1 MILDRIGA
9 AFYYEGKKYVVGEQ
23 IVANDASE
31 YEGLFGRI
39 LEIRDGDDKETEN
52 DAPDIYCE
60 FEEPVLKSDI
70 WNLEQRMSGLYGE
83 RMTLEDISLDLVIM
97 GPGMISTIA
106 DIEYHSPTA
115 EIYILTEDWAV
126 NDDYG
131 HSTGAFTSLE
141 LARLSMRQMLTKEKQ
156 EGCIPVWED
165 EADFR
170 EDESDMSYSAYR
182 EGFWC
187 ESHYELTI
195 QKLDIRM
202 SPSFLREA
210 ADQYDIQTKQN
221 DFVEQTES
229 WEDLNNLPDEAVYN
243 LRHSKEISPRVQ
255 NKLNKND
262 AYWEAYWESFSE
274 VAHEMC
280 KEAEGGI
287 RDGCEDRSTG
297 NQ

>member
-9 AFYYEGKKYVVGEQ
+9 AFYYEGKKYVVGEP

-39 LEIRDGDDKETEN
+39 LEIRDGEDKETEN
-52 DAPDIYCE
+52 YAPDIYCE

-97 GPGMISTIA
+97 GPDMISTIA

-195 QKLDIRM
+195 HKLDIRM

>member
-70 WNLEQRMSGLYGE
+70 WSLEQRMSALYGE
-83 RMTLEDISLDLVIM
+83 RKTLEDISLDLVIM
-97 GPGMISTIA
+97 APDMISTIA
-106 DIEYHSPTA
+106 EIENNSPSA

-126 NDDYG
+126 NDNYG

-141 LARLSMRQMLTKEKQ
+141 MARLSMRQMLTKEKQ

-165 EADFR
+165 EADFV

-202 SPSFLREA
+202 SPAFLREA
-210 ADQYDIQTKQN
+210 ADHHNIQSKQE
-221 DFVEQTES
+221 DFITQTEN
-229 WEDLNNLPDEAVYN
+229 WNEVYNLSDEAIYK
-243 LRHSKEISPRVQ
+243 LRHSKAIAERVDRS
-255 NKLNKND
+255 LSKND
-262 AYWEAYWESFSE
+262 AYWEAYWESFSA
-274 VAHEMC
+274 VAHDMVREV
-280 KEAEGGI
+280 GG
-287 RDGCEDRSTG
+287 EEK
-297 NQ
+297 

>member
-1 MILDRIGA
+1 MVIDRIGA

-70 WNLEQRMSGLYGE
+70 WSLEQRMSALYGE
-83 RMTLEDISLDLVIM
+83 RKTLEDISLDLVIM
-97 GPGMISTIA
+97 APDMISTIA
-106 DIEYHSPTA
+106 EIENNSPTA

-126 NDDYG
+126 NDNYG

-141 LARLSMRQMLTKEKQ
+141 MARLSMRQMLAKEKQ

-165 EADFR
+165 EADFV

-202 SPSFLREA
+202 SPAFLREA
-210 ADQYDIQTKQN
+210 ADHHNIQSKQE
-221 DFVEQTES
+221 DFITQTEN
-229 WEDLNNLPDEAVYN
+229 WNEVYNLSDEAIYK
-243 LRHSKEISPRVQ
+243 LRHSKAIAERVDRS
-255 NKLNKND
+255 LSKND
-262 AYWEAYWESFSE
+262 AYWEAYWESFSA
-274 VAHEMC
+274 VAHDMVREVGD
-280 KEAEGGI
+280 EE
-287 RDGCEDRSTG
+287 E
-297 NQ
+297 

>member
-1 MILDRIGA
+1 MVIDRIGA
-9 AFYYEGKKYVVGEQ
+9 AFFYEGKKYVVGEQ

-70 WNLEQRMSGLYGE
+70 WSLEQRMSALYGE
-83 RMTLEDISLDLVIM
+83 RKTLEDISLDLVIM
-97 GPGMISTIA
+97 APDMISTIA
-106 DIEYHSPTA
+106 EIENNSPSA

-126 NDDYG
+126 NDNYG

-141 LARLSMRQMLTKEKQ
+141 MARLSMRQMLTKEKQ

-165 EADFR
+165 EADFV

-202 SPSFLREA
+202 SPAFLREA
-210 ADQYDIQTKQN
+210 ADHHNIQSKQE
-221 DFVEQTES
+221 DFITQTEN
-229 WEDLNNLPDEAVYN
+229 WNEVYNLSDEAIYK
-243 LRHSKEISPRVQ
+243 LRHSKAIAERVDRS
-255 NKLNKND
+255 LSKND
-262 AYWEAYWESFSE
+262 AYWEAYWESFSA
-274 VAHEMC
+274 VAHDMVREV
-280 KEAEGGI
+280 GG
-287 RDGCEDRSTG
+287 EEK
-297 NQ
+297 

>member
-1 MILDRIGA
+1 MLLDKVGE
-9 AFYYEGKKYVVGEQ
+9 AFYYEGKKYVIGEQ
-23 IVANDASE
+23 IFANDASE

-97 GPGMISTIA
+97 GPDMITTIA
-106 DIEYHSPTA
+106 DIEDSSPTA

-141 LARLSMRQMLTKEKQ
+141 MAKFSMRQMLAKEKQ
-156 EGCIPVWED
+156 TGCIPVWED
-165 EADFR
+165 EADFV
-170 EDESDMSYSAYR
+170 EDESDISYSAYR

-202 SPSFLREA
+202 SPAFLRLA
-210 ADQYDIQTKQN
+210 ADEFNIQSKQN

-229 WEDLNNLPDEAVYN
+229 WESLHKLPDKTVYE
-243 LRHSKEISPRVQ
+243 LTHSKSIAERVE

-262 AYWEAYWESFSE
+262 SYWEAYWESFSE
-274 VAHEMC
+274 VAHDMVREV
-280 KEAEGGI
+280 GG
-287 RDGCEDRSTG
+287 E
-297 NQ
+297 

>member
-1 MILDRIGA
+1 MVIDRIGA
-9 AFYYEGKKYVVGEQ
+9 AFFYEGKKYVVGEQ

-97 GPGMISTIA
+97 GPDMISTIA

-210 ADQYDIQTKQN
+210 ADHHNIQSKQE
-221 DFVEQTES
+221 DFITQTEN
-229 WEDLNNLPDEAVYN
+229 WNEVYNLSDEAIYK
-243 LRHSKEISPRVQ
+243 LRHSKAIAERVDRS
-255 NKLNKND
+255 LSKND
-262 AYWEAYWESFSE
+262 AYWEAYWESFSA
-274 VAHEMC
+274 VAHDMVREV
-280 KEAEGGI
+280 GG
-287 RDGCEDRSTG
+287 EEE
-297 NQ
+297 

>member
-9 AFYYEGKKYVVGEQ
+9 AFYYEGKKYVVGEP

-39 LEIRDGDDKETEN
+39 LEIRDGEDKETEN
-52 DAPDIYCE
+52 YAPDIYCE

-70 WNLEQRMSGLYGE
+70 WSLEQRMSALYGE
-83 RMTLEDISLDLVIM
+83 RKTLEDISLDLVIM
-97 GPGMISTIA
+97 APDMISTIA
-106 DIEYHSPTA
+106 EIENNSPTA

-126 NDDYG
+126 NDNYG

-141 LARLSMRQMLTKEKQ
+141 MARLSMRQMLTKEKQ

-165 EADFR
+165 EADFV

-202 SPSFLREA
+202 SPAFLREA
-210 ADQYDIQTKQN
+210 ADHHNIQSKQE
-221 DFVEQTES
+221 DFITQTEN
-229 WEDLNNLPDEAVYN
+229 WNEVHNLSDEAIYK
-243 LRHSKEISPRVQ
+243 LRHSKAIAERVDRS
-255 NKLNKND
+255 LSKND
-262 AYWEAYWESFSE
+262 AYWEAYWESFSA
-274 VAHEMC
+274 VAHDMVREV
-280 KEAEGGI
+280 GG
-287 RDGCEDRSTG
+287 EEK
-297 NQ
+297 

>member
-1 MILDRIGA
+1 MLLDKVGE
-9 AFYYEGKKYVVGEQ
+9 AFYYEGKKYVIGEQ
-23 IVANDASE
+23 VLANDASE

-97 GPGMISTIA
+97 GPDMITTIA
-106 DIEYHSPTA
+106 AIEDNSPTA

-131 HSTGAFTSLE
+131 RSTGAFTSLE
-141 LARLSMRQMLTKEKQ
+141 MARLSMRQMLTKEKQ
-156 EGCIPVWED
+156 TGCIPVWED

-195 QKLDIRM
+195 QKLDMRM
-202 SPSFLREA
+202 TPAFLRHA
-210 ADQYDIQTKQN
+210 ADEFNIQSKQN
-221 DFVEQTES
+221 DFI
-229 WEDLNNLPDEAVYN
+229 NLKG
-243 LRHSKEISPRVQ
+243 R
-255 NKLNKND
+255 
-262 AYWEAYWESFSE
+262 
-274 VAHEMC
+274 
-280 KEAEGGI
+280 
-287 RDGCEDRSTG
+287 RDRQKRGKGR
-297 NQ
+297 

>member
-70 WNLEQRMSGLYGE
+70 WSLEQRMSALYGE
-83 RMTLEDISLDLVIM
+83 RKTLEDISLDLVIM
-97 GPGMISTIA
+97 APDMISTIA
-106 DIEYHSPTA
+106 EIENNSPTA
-115 EIYILTEDWAV
+115 EIYILIEDWAV
-126 NDDYG
+126 NDNYG

-141 LARLSMRQMLTKEKQ
+141 MARLSMRQMLTKEKQ

-165 EADFR
+165 EADFV

-202 SPSFLREA
+202 SPAFLREA
-210 ADQYDIQTKQN
+210 ADHHNIQSKQE
-221 DFVEQTES
+221 DFITQTEN
-229 WEDLNNLPDEAVYN
+229 WNEVYNLSDEAIYK
-243 LRHSKEISPRVQ
+243 LRHSKAIAERVDRS
-255 NKLNKND
+255 LSKND
-262 AYWEAYWESFSE
+262 AYWEAYWESFSA
-274 VAHEMC
+274 VAHDMVREV
-280 KEAEGGI
+280 GG
-287 RDGCEDRSTG
+287 EEE
-297 NQ
+297 

>member
-1 MILDRIGA
+1 MVIDRIGA
-9 AFYYEGKKYVVGEQ
+9 AFFYEGKKYVVGEQ

-39 LEIRDGDDKETEN
+39 LEIRDGEDKETEN
-52 DAPDIYCE
+52 YAPDIYCE

-70 WNLEQRMSGLYGE
+70 WSLEQRMSGLYGE
-83 RMTLEDISLDLVIM
+83 RKTLEDISLDLVIM
-97 GPGMISTIA
+97 APDMISTIA
-106 DIEYHSPTA
+106 EIENNSPTA

-126 NDDYG
+126 NDNYG

-141 LARLSMRQMLTKEKQ
+141 MARLSMRQMLTKEKQ

-165 EADFR
+165 EADFV
-170 EDESDMSYSAYR
+170 EDESSMSYSAYR

>member
-9 AFYYEGKKYVVGEQ
+9 AFYYEGKKYVVGEP

-39 LEIRDGDDKETEN
+39 LEIRDGEDKETEN
-52 DAPDIYCE
+52 YAPDIYCE

-70 WNLEQRMSGLYGE
+70 WSLEQRMSALYGE
-83 RMTLEDISLDLVIM
+83 RKTLEDISLDLVIM
-97 GPGMISTIA
+97 APDMISTIA
-106 DIEYHSPTA
+106 EIENNSPTA

-126 NDDYG
+126 NDNYG

-141 LARLSMRQMLTKEKQ
+141 MARLSMRQMLTKEKQ

-165 EADFR
+165 EADFV
-170 EDESDMSYSAYR
+170 EDESDMCYLAYR

-202 SPSFLREA
+202 SPAFLREA
-210 ADQYDIQTKQN
+210 ADHHNIQSKQE
-221 DFVEQTES
+221 DFITQTEN
-229 WEDLNNLPDEAVYN
+229 WNEVYNLSDEAIYK
-243 LRHSKEISPRVQ
+243 LRHSKAIAERVDRS
-255 NKLNKND
+255 LSKND
-262 AYWEAYWESFSE
+262 AYWEAYWESFSA
-274 VAHEMC
+274 VAHDMVREV
-280 KEAEGGI
+280 GG
-287 RDGCEDRSTG
+287 EEK
-297 NQ
+297 

>member
-1 MILDRIGA
+1 MVIDRIGA
-9 AFYYEGKKYVVGEQ
+9 AFFYEGKKYVVGEQ

-83 RMTLEDISLDLVIM
+83 RKTLEDISLDLVIM
-97 GPGMISTIA
+97 APDMISTIA
-106 DIEYHSPTA
+106 EIENNSPTA

-126 NDDYG
+126 NDNYG

-141 LARLSMRQMLTKEKQ
+141 MARLSMRQMLTKEKQ

-165 EADFR
+165 EADFV

-202 SPSFLREA
+202 SPAFLREA
-210 ADQYDIQTKQN
+210 ADHHNIQSKQE
-221 DFVEQTES
+221 DFITQTEN
-229 WEDLNNLPDEAVYN
+229 WNEVYNLSDEAIYN
-243 LRHSKEISPRVQ
+243 LRHSKAIAERVDRS
-255 NKLNKND
+255 LSKND
-262 AYWEAYWESFSE
+262 AYWEAYWESFSA
-274 VAHEMC
+274 VAHDMVREV
-280 KEAEGGI
+280 GG
-287 RDGCEDRSTG
+287 EEK
-297 NQ
+297 

>member
-70 WNLEQRMSGLYGE
+70 WSLEQRMSALYGE
-83 RMTLEDISLDLVIM
+83 RKTLEDISLDLVIM
-97 GPGMISTIA
+97 APDMISTIA
-106 DIEYHSPTA
+106 EIENNSPTA

-126 NDDYG
+126 NDNYG

-141 LARLSMRQMLTKEKQ
+141 MARLSMRQMLTKEKQ

-165 EADFR
+165 EADFV

-202 SPSFLREA
+202 SPAFLREA
-210 ADQYDIQTKQN
+210 ADHHNIQSKQE
-221 DFVEQTES
+221 DFITQTEN
-229 WEDLNNLPDEAVYN
+229 WNEVYNLSDEAIYK
-243 LRHSKEISPRVQ
+243 LRHSKAIAERVDRS
-255 NKLNKND
+255 LSKND
-262 AYWEAYWESFSE
+262 AYWEAYWESFSA
-274 VAHEMC
+274 VAHDMVREV
-280 KEAEGGI
+280 GG
-287 RDGCEDRSTG
+287 EEK
-297 NQ
+297 

>member
-1 MILDRIGA
+1 MVIDRIGA
-9 AFYYEGKKYVVGEQ
+9 AFFYEGKKYVVGEQ

-83 RMTLEDISLDLVIM
+83 RKTLEDISLDLVIM
-97 GPGMISTIA
+97 APDMISTIA
-106 DIEYHSPTA
+106 EIENNSPTA

-126 NDDYG
+126 NDNYG

-141 LARLSMRQMLTKEKQ
+141 MARLSMRQMLTKEKQ

-165 EADFR
+165 EADFV

>member
-9 AFYYEGKKYVVGEQ
+9 AFYYEGKKYVVGEP

-39 LEIRDGDDKETEN
+39 LEIRDGEDKETEN
-52 DAPDIYCE
+52 YAPDIYCE

-70 WNLEQRMSGLYGE
+70 WSLEQRMSALYGE
-83 RMTLEDISLDLVIM
+83 RKTLEDISLDLVIM
-97 GPGMISTIA
+97 APDMISTIA
-106 DIEYHSPTA
+106 EIENNSPTA

-126 NDDYG
+126 NDNYG

-141 LARLSMRQMLTKEKQ
+141 MARLSMRQMLTKEKQ

-165 EADFR
+165 EADFV

-202 SPSFLREA
+202 SPAFLREA
-210 ADQYDIQTKQN
+210 ADHHNIQSKQE
-221 DFVEQTES
+221 DFITQTEN
-229 WEDLNNLPDEAVYN
+229 WNEVYNLSDEAIYN
-243 LRHSKEISPRVQ
+243 LRHSKAIAERVDRS
-255 NKLNKND
+255 LSKND
-262 AYWEAYWESFSE
+262 AYWEAYWESFSA
-274 VAHEMC
+274 VAHDMVREV
-280 KEAEGGI
+280 GG
-287 RDGCEDRSTG
+287 EEK
-297 NQ
+297 

>member
-1 MILDRIGA
+1 MVIDRIGA
-9 AFYYEGKKYVVGEQ
+9 AFFYEGKKYVVGEQ

-70 WNLEQRMSGLYGE
+70 WSLEQRMSALYGE
-83 RMTLEDISLDLVIM
+83 RKTLEDISLDLVIM
-97 GPGMISTIA
+97 APDMISTIA
-106 DIEYHSPTA
+106 EIENNSPTA

-126 NDDYG
+126 NDNYG

-141 LARLSMRQMLTKEKQ
+141 MARLSMRQMLTKEKQ

-165 EADFR
+165 EADFV

-202 SPSFLREA
+202 SPAFLREA
-210 ADQYDIQTKQN
+210 ADHHNIQSKQE
-221 DFVEQTES
+221 DFITQTEN
-229 WEDLNNLPDEAVYN
+229 WNEVYNLSDEAIYK
-243 LRHSKEISPRVQ
+243 LRHSKAIAERVDRS
-255 NKLNKND
+255 LSKND
-262 AYWEAYWESFSE
+262 AYWEAYWESFSA
-274 VAHEMC
+274 VAHDMVREV
-280 KEAEGGI
+280 GG
-287 RDGCEDRSTG
+287 EEE
-297 NQ
+297 

>member
-9 AFYYEGKKYVVGEQ
+9 AFYYEGKKYVVGEP

-39 LEIRDGDDKETEN
+39 LEIRDGEDKETEN
-52 DAPDIYCE
+52 YAPDIYCE

-70 WNLEQRMSGLYGE
+70 WSLEQRMSALYGE
-83 RMTLEDISLDLVIM
+83 RKTLEDISLDLVIM
-97 GPGMISTIA
+97 APDMISTIA
-106 DIEYHSPTA
+106 AIENNSPTA

-126 NDDYG
+126 NDNYG

-141 LARLSMRQMLTKEKQ
+141 MARLSMRQMLTKEKQ

-165 EADFR
+165 EADFV

-202 SPSFLREA
+202 SPAFLREA
-210 ADQYDIQTKQN
+210 ADHHNIQSKQE
-221 DFVEQTES
+221 DFITQTEN
-229 WEDLNNLPDEAVYN
+229 WNEVYNLSDEAIYN
-243 LRHSKEISPRVQ
+243 LRHSKAIAERVDRS
-255 NKLNKND
+255 LSKND
-262 AYWEAYWESFSE
+262 AYWEAYWESFSA
-274 VAHEMC
+274 VAHDMVREV
-280 KEAEGGI
+280 GG
-287 RDGCEDRSTG
+287 EEK
-297 NQ
+297 

>member
-1 MILDRIGA
+1 MVIDRIGA
-9 AFYYEGKKYVVGEQ
+9 AFFYEGKKYVVGEQ

-39 LEIRDGDDKETEN
+39 LEIRDGEDKETEN
-52 DAPDIYCE
+52 YAPDIYCE

-70 WNLEQRMSGLYGE
+70 WSLEQRMSGLYGE
-83 RMTLEDISLDLVIM
+83 RKTLEDISLDLVIM
-97 GPGMISTIA
+97 APDMISTIA
-106 DIEYHSPTA
+106 EIENNSPTA

-126 NDDYG
+126 NDNYG

-141 LARLSMRQMLTKEKQ
+141 MARLSMRQMLTKEKQ

-165 EADFR
+165 EADFV

-202 SPSFLREA
+202 SPAFLREA
-210 ADQYDIQTKQN
+210 ADHHNIQSKQE
-221 DFVEQTES
+221 DFITQTEN
-229 WEDLNNLPDEAVYN
+229 WNEVYNLSDEAIYK
-243 LRHSKEISPRVQ
+243 LRHSKAIAERVDRS
-255 NKLNKND
+255 LSKND
-262 AYWEAYWESFSE
+262 AYWEAYWESFSA
-274 VAHEMC
+274 VAHDMVREV
-280 KEAEGGI
+280 GG
-287 RDGCEDRSTG
+287 EEE
-297 NQ
+297 

>member
-1 MILDRIGA
+1 MLLDKVGE
-9 AFYYEGKKYVVGEQ
+9 AFYYEGKKYVIGEQ
-23 IVANDASE
+23 VLANDASE
-31 YEGLFGRI
+31 YEGLIGRI

-52 DAPDIYCE
+52 DALDIYCE

-97 GPGMISTIA
+97 GPDMITTIA
-106 DIEYHSPTA
+106 DIEDSSPTA

-141 LARLSMRQMLTKEKQ
+141 MAKFSMRQMLTKEKQ
-156 EGCIPVWED
+156 EGCIPVWSD
-165 EADFR
+165 EADFV

-195 QKLDIRM
+195 QKLDIQM
-202 SPSFLREA
+202 SPAFLRLA
-210 ADQYDIQTKQN
+210 ADEFNIQSKQN

-229 WEDLNNLPDEAVYN
+229 WESLHKLPDETIYE
-243 LRHSKEISPRVQ
+243 LTHSKRIAERVE

-262 AYWEAYWESFSE
+262 SYWEAYWESFSE
-274 VAHEMC
+274 VAHDMVR
-280 KEAEGGI
+280 EAGG
-287 RDGCEDRSTG
+287 ES
-297 NQ
+297 

>member
-1 MILDRIGA
+1 MVIDRIGA
-9 AFYYEGKKYVVGEQ
+9 AFFYEGKKYVVGEQ

-39 LEIRDGDDKETEN
+39 IEIRDGDDKETEN

-97 GPGMISTIA
+97 GPDMISTIA
-106 DIEYHSPTA
+106 EIENNSPTA
-115 EIYILTEDWAV
+115 DIYILTEDWAV

-131 HSTGAFTSLE
+131 RSTGAFTSLE
-141 LARLSMRQMLTKEKQ
+141 MARLSMRQMLTKEKQ

-165 EADFR
+165 EADFV

-195 QKLDIRM
+195 QKLNIRM

-221 DFVEQTES
+221 DFVEQTEP
-229 WEDLNNLPDEAVYN
+229 WGDKYNLSDEVVYN

-280 KEAEGGI
+280 KEAEGGN
-287 RDGCEDRSTG
+287 RDGCEDCSTG

>member
-1 MILDRIGA
+1 MVIDRIGA
-9 AFYYEGKKYVVGEQ
+9 AFFYEGKKYVVGEQ

-97 GPGMISTIA
+97 GPDMISTIA

-141 LARLSMRQMLTKEKQ
+141 MARLSMRQMLTKEKQ
-156 EGCIPVWED
+156 DGCIPVWED
-165 EADFR
+165 EVDFR

-187 ESHYELTI
+187 ENHYELTI

-202 SPSFLREA
+202 SPAFLREA
-210 ADQYDIQTKQN
+210 ADHHNIQSKQE
-221 DFVEQTES
+221 DFITQTEN
-229 WEDLNNLPDEAVYN
+229 WNEVYNLSDEAIYK
-243 LRHSKEISPRVQ
+243 LRHSKAIAERVDRS
-255 NKLNKND
+255 LSKND
-262 AYWEAYWESFSE
+262 AYWEAYWESFSA
-274 VAHEMC
+274 VAHDMVREV
-280 KEAEGGI
+280 GG
-287 RDGCEDRSTG
+287 EEK
-297 NQ
+297 

>member
-1 MILDRIGA
+1 MVIDRIGA
-9 AFYYEGKKYVVGEQ
+9 AFFYEGKKYVVGEQ

-70 WNLEQRMSGLYGE
+70 WSLEQRMSALYGE
-83 RMTLEDISLDLVIM
+83 RKTLEDISLDLVIM
-97 GPGMISTIA
+97 APDMISTIA
-106 DIEYHSPTA
+106 EIENNSPTA

-126 NDDYG
+126 NDNYG

-141 LARLSMRQMLTKEKQ
+141 MARLSMRQMLTKEKQ

-165 EADFR
+165 EANFV

-202 SPSFLREA
+202 SPAFLREA
-210 ADQYDIQTKQN
+210 ADHHNIQSKQE
-221 DFVEQTES
+221 DFITQTEN
-229 WEDLNNLPDEAVYN
+229 WNEVYNLSDEAIYK
-243 LRHSKEISPRVQ
+243 LRHSKAIAERVDRS
-255 NKLNKND
+255 LSKND
-262 AYWEAYWESFSE
+262 AYWEAYWESFSA
-274 VAHEMC
+274 VAHDMVREV
-280 KEAEGGI
+280 GG
-287 RDGCEDRSTG
+287 EEK
-297 NQ
+297 